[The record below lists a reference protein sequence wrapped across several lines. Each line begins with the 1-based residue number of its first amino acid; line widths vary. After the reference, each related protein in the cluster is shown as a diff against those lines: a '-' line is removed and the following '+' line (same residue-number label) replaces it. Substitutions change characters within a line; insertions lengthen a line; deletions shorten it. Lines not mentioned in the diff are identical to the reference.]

1 MDTQLELI
9 QTLIRINRDA
19 MRTLAKVAETT
30 SADYVHID
38 NVIHLLGEQFHILLQ
53 QKEELE
59 TKAAEVITEAAEVI
73 TEAAE
78 VTNEAAKVTTEVAE
92 MVQRTAV
99 RPCMAQ
105 EPQVTDTV
113 NKRGRGAVKTYYL
126 KDDSL
131 KPAFLAQLKR
141 IFQQYYHVG
150 KTFTLPDGIKA
161 NAPDFLAC
169 LYDIG
174 IKDGITSPEAPVF
187 DMSCMLKEAAEACE
201 NAQDFNTAYNTLQKA
216 VRKWKSLT
224 GNESRYYC
232 TNVRFHTLNPQDVP
246 SEYQAAYNR
255 WHNLYTQ
262 VEQIYNATKA

>member
-59 TKAAEVITEAAEVI
+59 TKAEEVV

-78 VTNEAAKVTTEVAE
+78 VTNEAAE

-105 EPQVTDTV
+105 EPQVTDLV

-150 KTFTLPDGIKA
+150 KTFTLPDGIEA

-246 SEYQAAYNR
+246 SEYQADYNR
-255 WHNLYTQ
+255 WHNLYTR

>member
-59 TKAAEVITEAAEVI
+59 TKAEEVITES
-73 TEAAE
+73 AE
-78 VTNEAAKVTTEVAE
+78 VTNEAAE
-92 MVQRTAV
+92 MVQRTVV

-131 KPAFLAQLKR
+131 KTAFLAQLKR

-150 KTFTLPDGIKA
+150 KTFTLPDGIEA

>member
-59 TKAAEVITEAAEVI
+59 TKAAEVITEAAEV
-73 TEAAE
+73 
-78 VTNEAAKVTTEVAE
+78 TNEAAE

-105 EPQVTDTV
+105 EPQVSDSV

-141 IFQQYYHVG
+141 IFQQYY
-150 KTFTLPDGIKA
+150 
-161 NAPDFLAC
+161 
-169 LYDIG
+169 
-174 IKDGITSPEAPVF
+174 
-187 DMSCMLKEAAEACE
+187 
-201 NAQDFNTAYNTLQKA
+201 QD
-216 VRKWKSLT
+216 RKST
-224 GNESRYYC
+224 R
-232 TNVRFHTLNPQDVP
+232 LN
-246 SEYQAAYNR
+246 SS
-255 WHNLYTQ
+255 HS
-262 VEQIYNATKA
+262 

>member
-59 TKAAEVITEAAEVI
+59 TKAEEVV

-78 VTNEAAKVTTEVAE
+78 VTNEAAE

-105 EPQVTDTV
+105 EPQVTDLV

-150 KTFTLPDGIKA
+150 KTFTLPDGIEA

-255 WHNLYTQ
+255 WHNLYIR

>member
-1 MDTQLELI
+1 MDTQLELF

-59 TKAAEVITEAAEVI
+59 TKAAEVITEAEKVT

-78 VTNEAAKVTTEVAE
+78 VTTEAANVTTEAAE

-105 EPQVTDTV
+105 EPPVSDPA

-141 IFQQYYHVG
+141 IFQQYYHAG
-150 KTFTLPDGIKA
+150 KTFTLPDGTEA

-187 DMSCMLKEAAEACE
+187 DMSCMIKEAAEACE

-224 GNESRYYC
+224 GNESSYYC
-232 TNVRFHTLNPQDVP
+232 INVRFHKLNPQDVP
-246 SEYQAAYNR
+246 LEYQAAYNR
-255 WHNLYTQ
+255 WQNLYTL
-262 VEQIYNATKA
+262 VELIYNATKA

>member
-59 TKAAEVITEAAEVI
+59 TKAAEVITEAA
-73 TEAAE
+73 
-78 VTNEAAKVTTEVAE
+78 KVTTEVAE

-126 KDDSL
+126 
-131 KPAFLAQLKR
+131 
-141 IFQQYYHVG
+141 
-150 KTFTLPDGIKA
+150 
-161 NAPDFLAC
+161 
-169 LYDIG
+169 
-174 IKDGITSPEAPVF
+174 
-187 DMSCMLKEAAEACE
+187 
-201 NAQDFNTAYNTLQKA
+201 
-216 VRKWKSLT
+216 
-224 GNESRYYC
+224 SRY
-232 TNVRFHTLNPQDVP
+232 
-246 SEYQAAYNR
+246 
-255 WHNLYTQ
+255 
-262 VEQIYNATKA
+262 

>member
-59 TKAAEVITEAAEVI
+59 TKAEEVV

-78 VTNEAAKVTTEVAE
+78 VTNEVAE

-99 RPCMAQ
+99 RLCMAQ
-105 EPQVTDTV
+105 EPQVTDSV

-150 KTFTLPDGIKA
+150 KTFTLPDGTEA

-255 WHNLYTQ
+255 WHNLYIR
-262 VEQIYNATKA
+262 VEQNYNATKA

>member
-59 TKAAEVITEAAEVI
+59 TKAEEVV

-78 VTNEAAKVTTEVAE
+78 VTNEAAE

-150 KTFTLPDGIKA
+150 KTFTLHDGIEA
-161 NAPDFLAC
+161 NAPDFLSC

>member
-59 TKAAEVITEAAEVI
+59 TKAAEVV

-78 VTNEAAKVTTEVAE
+78 VTNEAAE

-105 EPQVTDTV
+105 EPQVTDLV

-150 KTFTLPDGIKA
+150 KTFTLPDGIEA

-255 WHNLYTQ
+255 WHNLYIR

>member
-59 TKAAEVITEAAEVI
+59 TKAEEVV

-78 VTNEAAKVTTEVAE
+78 VTNEAAE

-105 EPQVTDTV
+105 EPQVTDSV

-150 KTFTLPDGIKA
+150 KTFTLPDGIEA